1 MHKIIKMNVD
11 LLTQFNIVDQ
21 EKQQYRVY
29 TKHEREKNIM
39 LELGTKGR
47 YATRLMV
54 YLALHREKGVIKRRE
69 MAESEGISMDYVE
82 QLLLKLKAEGF
93 VRSHRGARGGYS
105 LNRDAADVTVADVLT
120 AMEGKIELIP
130 CLNGTCERNMN
141 CVTRP
146 VWRKAMRAVITV
158 LNEVTIADLAEDARV
173 HDPKEC
179 ANFSI

>member
-1 MHKIIKMNVD
+1 
-11 LLTQFNIVDQ
+11 
-21 EKQQYRVY
+21 
-29 TKHEREKNIM
+29 M

-47 YATRLMV
+47 YAARLMV
-54 YLALHREKGVIKRRE
+54 YLALHRDKGVIKRRE
-69 MAESEGISMDYVE
+69 LADSEGISMDYVE

-141 CVTRP
+141 CVTKP
-146 VWRKAMRAVITV
+146 VWQKAMQAMMTV
-158 LNEVTIADLAEDARV
+158 LNDVTIADLAEDARK
-173 HDPKEC
+173 HDPKTC
-179 ANFSI
+179 DTYSI